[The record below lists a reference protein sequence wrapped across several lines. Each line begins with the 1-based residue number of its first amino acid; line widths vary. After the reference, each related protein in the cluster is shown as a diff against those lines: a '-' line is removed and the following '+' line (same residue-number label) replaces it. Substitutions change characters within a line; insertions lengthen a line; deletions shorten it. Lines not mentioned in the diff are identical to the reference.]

1 MSEIDQYKHECIG
14 IIVCPSSYPIVAGRE
29 HRNIPLYRVDETAEE
44 WDAKPGDLLLGGG
57 HGESEVLRISM
68 PEALVLN
75 TNEYGDD
82 CGNLWDHYQAYW
94 SMNMAYVFCE
104 GYSKLGWRPDAR
116 IEGWL
121 GDHILA
127 FILREYPEPYHPMC
141 GPISHIR
148 EDGSICRLPTEEEKR
163 VW

>member
-1 MSEIDQYKHECIG
+1 
-14 IIVCPSSYPIVAGRE
+14 
-29 HRNIPLYRVDETAEE
+29 
-44 WDAKPGDLLLGGG
+44 
-57 HGESEVLRISM
+57 
-68 PEALVLN
+68 
-75 TNEYGDD
+75 
-82 CGNLWDHYQAYW
+82 
-94 SMNMAYVFCE
+94 MNMAYVFCE
-104 GYSKLGWRPDAR
+104 GYHKLGWRPDLP

-127 FILREYPEPYHPMC
+127 FILREYPETYQSLR